1 MNTAQPD
8 FSQLERPFF
17 TRYGTR
23 TRYQLMPISD
33 LEVTPQHLA
42 DIQSICSE
50 PEVHRWLFA
59 PEAYTLEKA
68 KGFVEW
74 GQEGWRAQSHFV
86 FLMLDPQQRIAG
98 AIDIKS
104 ADLAA
109 SEIGYWVSQAH
120 AGIASATLAQLIP
133 IATRA
138 GYKGLFAQ
146 VKPGNEKSVSVLTRN
161 GFIVDNTYKT
171 QAYYDRAYYRPLPAA
186 SFT

>member
-42 DIQSICSE
+42 DIQRICSE

-74 GQEGWRAQSHFV
+74 GQGGWQAQSHFV

-104 ADLAA
+104 PHLAA
-109 SEIGYWVSQAH
+109 SEVGYWVSQEH
-120 AGIASATLAQLIP
+120 TGIASAALAQLVK
-133 IATRA
+133 IATQA
-138 GYKGLFAQ
+138 GYCRLFAQ
-146 VKPGNEKSVSVLTRN
+146 VKPGNEKSVNVLTRN
-161 GFIVDNTYKT
+161 GFVQDNTYKT
-171 QAYYDRAYYRPLPAA
+171 QTYYDRAFCLALKNDSSR
-186 SFT
+186 